1 MYRCFDWLRGK
12 DSDPIAINSHFGWI
26 ICGQYENSIVSSDLN
41 SLHMLRANTEVLN
54 DYDFKQE
61 NIFNEFKKLFNSEN
75 HGSNGVI
82 DDVYF
87 SFKN

>member
-1 MYRCFDWLRGK
+1 
-12 DSDPIAINSHFGWI
+12 
-26 ICGQYENSIVSSDLN
+26 
-41 SLHMLRANTEVLN
+41 MLRANTEVLN